1 MRDDLRKLSEDLEGM
16 CREDLIRTA
25 MELIRDKDEL
35 LAREA
40 ERSRADT
47 EMALQFGQMKAELE
61 GTRKEN
67 LYLKKENKDLHD
79 QLKLRKNDLFGC
91 SSERSAGLS
100 GQASSECPDPLSE
113 EALPSGEG
121 DAVAEDPENGHQPA
135 PAASV
140 ENEEDA
146 QAEAK
151 TRAQSGEETPAPAEE
166 GGMPS
171 GTGRR
176 KKGPRTGNGGRKKT
190 DISRLP
196 KRTVF
201 HFNKEELDREYGE
214 GNWRISGW
222 QESEE
227 VIAVRA
233 SVYVRVNCTPVVS
246 VGVEHQTERIPYN
259 GKLLPGSLA
268 SPSLVAYI
276 IFCKLVL
283 DIPLYRQEEEFLRQN
298 FPLLRQTMSNWFLR
312 FVPDLFGPVY
322 DRLCTKLLLFHHI
335 HSDETTLEVI
345 DDGRKAGS
353 KSYMWIHTS
362 GELEQG
368 PPVTV
373 FYYELTRNTDH
384 LRKFFLEKGYRG
396 ICTCDAYAAYD
407 LMEKESNGNI
417 TVSGCWMHCRR
428 RFVYALLTSVDK
440 NMDPGQVAALPEF
453 TALDKADSIFDAD
466 TPLKKLDPK
475 ERGKK
480 RDTEVRP
487 KVDEFFEYLHS
498 LDIEDG
504 TYGGRFCEAVKYA
517 LNQEAKLRLFLDDPM
532 IPCDNGYAE
541 RSIRPFAVSRRNW
554 LFCYSVDGAKDL
566 AIACTIIETAKAN
579 GADPYYYMKFL
590 LEKMPAHM
598 DEKNMDFLD
607 DMMPWSEQYRAYE
620 KAALEEDLRFFD
632 EGKPPEA
639 PRTPSKR
646 FRKIAS

>member
-1 MRDDLRKLSEDLEGM
+1 MRDDLRKLSEDLAGM
-16 CREDLIRTA
+16 SRDDLIRTA
-25 MELIRDKDEL
+25 MELIHDKDEL

-47 EMALQFGQMKAELE
+47 EMAIQFEQMKAELD
-61 GTRKEN
+61 GARKEN

-91 SSERSAGLS
+91 SSERSAGLP

-113 EALPSGEG
+113 EALPSGEA
-121 DAVAEDPENGHQPA
+121 DAVSRNPDNGSRTSPDDPENGESTQARPEPHA
-135 PAASV
+135 
-140 ENEEDA
+140 EE
-146 QAEAK
+146 EI
-151 TRAQSGEETPAPAEE
+151 PVPAEE
-166 GGMPS
+166 GDGVPS
-171 GTGRR
+171 GAGRG
-176 KKGPRTGNGGRKKT
+176 KKGSRTGNGGRKKT

-196 KRTVF
+196 RRTVF
-201 HFNKEELDREYGE
+201 HFNKEELDREYGK

-227 VIAVRA
+227 VIAVRT
-233 SVYVRVNCTPVVS
+233 SVYVRVNCTPVIS
-246 VGVEHQTERIPYN
+246 VGVEHQTMRIPYQE
-259 GKLLPGSLA
+259 KLLPGSLA

-283 DIPLYRQEEEFLRQN
+283 DIPLYRQEEEFFRQN
-298 FPLLRQTMSNWFLR
+298 FPLSRQTMSNWFLR

-322 DRLCTKLLLFHHI
+322 DRLCTRLLLFSHV
-335 HSDETTLEVI
+335 HSDETTVEVI

-368 PPVTV
+368 PPITV

-407 LMEKESNGNI
+407 LMEKESNGAI

-428 RFVYALLTSVDK
+428 RFVYALVTAVDK

-453 TALDKADSIFDAD
+453 SALDKADAIFDAD
-466 TPLKKLDPK
+466 TPLKKLDAK
-475 ERGKK
+475 ERGRM

-487 KVDEFFEYLHS
+487 KVDEFFRYLHS
-498 LDIEDG
+498 LDIDSG
-504 TYGGRFCEAVKYA
+504 VYGGRFSEAVKYA

-541 RSIRPFAVSRRNW
+541 RAIRPFAVSRRNW

-579 GADPYYYMKFL
+579 GADPYYYMRFL

-598 DEKNMDFLD
+598 DEKNLEFLD
-607 DMMPWSEQYRAYE
+607 DMMPWSDLYRAYE
-620 KAALEEDLRFFD
+620 RAALEEELRFFD
-632 EGKPPEA
+632 EGEPPAA

-646 FRKIAS
+646 FPKIAS

>member
-1 MRDDLRKLSEDLEGM
+1 MRDDLRKLSEDLAGM
-16 CREDLIRTA
+16 SREDLIRTA

-61 GTRKEN
+61 GARKEN

-91 SSERSAGLS
+91 SSERSAGLP

-121 DAVAEDPENGHQPA
+121 DAVSQGPDNGSRPSADDPENRESAQARPKA
-135 PAASV
+135 PA
-140 ENEEDA
+140 EE
-146 QAEAK
+146 EI
-151 TRAQSGEETPAPAEE
+151 PVPAEE
-166 GGMPS
+166 GGGVPS
-171 GTGRR
+171 VTGRG
-176 KKGPRTGNGGRKKT
+176 KKGSRTGNGGRKKT

-196 KRTVF
+196 RRTVF

-233 SVYVRVNCTPVVS
+233 SVYVRVNCTPIVS
-246 VGVEHQTERIPYN
+246 IGVEHQTQRIPYQ

-268 SPSLVAYI
+268 SPSLAAYI

-298 FPLLRQTMSNWFLR
+298 FPLSRQTMSNWFLR

-322 DRLCTKLLLFHHI
+322 DRLCTKLLLFHHV
-335 HSDETTLEVI
+335 HSDETTVEVI

-368 PPVTV
+368 PPITV

-384 LRKFFLEKGYRG
+384 LRKFFLERGYRG

-407 LMEKESNGNI
+407 LMEKESNGAI

-428 RFVYALLTSVDK
+428 RFVYALVTAVDK

-453 TALDKADSIFDAD
+453 AALDKADAIFDAD
-466 TPLKKLDPK
+466 TPLKKLDAK
-475 ERGKK
+475 ERGRM

-487 KVDEFFEYLHS
+487 KVDEFFRYLHS
-498 LDIEDG
+498 LDIG
-504 TYGGRFCEAVKYA
+504 SGAYGGRFTEAVRYA
-517 LNQEAKLRLFLDDPM
+517 LNQEAKLRLFLDDPV

-579 GADPYYYMKFL
+579 DADPYYYMRFL

-598 DEKNMDFLD
+598 DEKNLDFLD
-607 DMMPWSEQYRAYE
+607 DMMPWSEQYRSYE
-620 KAALEEDLRFFD
+620 RAALEEELRFFD
-632 EGKPPEA
+632 EGEPPAA

-646 FRKIAS
+646 IPQIAS

>member
-1 MRDDLRKLSEDLEGM
+1 MRDDLRKLSEDLEAM
-16 CREDLIRTA
+16 SREDLIRTA

-91 SSERSAGLS
+91 SSERSAGLP

-113 EALPSGEG
+113 EALPTGGE
-121 DAVAEDPENGHQPA
+121 DAASKAPENGSPDTHRKPAGIQKEEGASASEEA
-135 PAASV
+135 PASA
-140 ENEEDA
+140 ETEEIGN
-146 QAEAK
+146 
-151 TRAQSGEETPAPAEE
+151 R
-166 GGMPS
+166 PS
-171 GTGRR
+171 GTGRGE
-176 KKGPRTGNGGRKKT
+176 KGPRTGNGGRKKT

-196 KRTVF
+196 RRTVF

-227 VIAVRA
+227 VIAVRS
-233 SVYVRVNCTPVVS
+233 SVYVRVNCTPIVS
-246 VGVEHQTERIPYN
+246 IGVEHQTQRIPYPD
-259 GKLLPGSLA
+259 KLLPGSLA

-298 FPLLRQTMSNWFLR
+298 FPLSRQTMSNWFLR

-322 DRLCTKLLLFHHI
+322 DRLCTKLLLFSHV
-335 HSDETTLEVI
+335 HSDETTVEVI

-353 KSYMWIHTS
+353 RSYMWIHTS

-368 PPVTV
+368 PPITV

-384 LRKFFLEKGYRG
+384 LRKFFLERGYRG

-407 LMEKESNGNI
+407 LMEKESQGAI

-428 RFVYALLTSVDK
+428 RFVYALVTAVDK

-453 TALDKADSIFDAD
+453 AALDKADAIFDAD
-466 TPLKKLDPK
+466 TPLKKLDAK
-475 ERGKK
+475 ERG
-480 RDTEVRP
+480 RMRETEVRP
-487 KVDEFFEYLHS
+487 KVDAFFEYLHS
-498 LDIEDG
+498 LDIESG
-504 TYGGRFCEAVKYA
+504 AYGGRFCDAVKYA
-517 LNQEAKLRLFLDDPM
+517 LNQEAKLRLFLDDPL

-590 LEKMPAHM
+590 LEEMPAYM
-598 DEKNMDFLD
+598 DGKSLDFLD
-607 DMMPWSEQYRAYE
+607 DMMPWSEQYRTYE
-620 KAALEEDLRFFD
+620 KAALAEDLRLFD
-632 EGKPPEA
+632 EGEMPEA
-639 PRTPSKR
+639 PRLPSKR
-646 FRKIAS
+646 FKKIAS

>member
-1 MRDDLRKLSEDLEGM
+1 MRDDLRKLSEDLAGM
-16 CREDLIRTA
+16 SREDLIRTA

-47 EMALQFGQMKAELE
+47 EMAIQFGQMKTELD
-61 GTRKEN
+61 GARKEN

-91 SSERSAGLS
+91 SSERSAGLP

-113 EALPSGEG
+113 AALPSDEG
-121 DAVAEDPENGHQPA
+121 DGASEGPENGSRPSPDVSGNGESIQAQSEPSSEEKVPA
-135 PAASV
+135 PV
-140 ENEEDA
+140 EEADA
-146 QAEAK
+146 V
-151 TRAQSGEETPAPAEE
+151 PY
-166 GGMPS
+166 
-171 GTGRR
+171 GTCRE
-176 KKGPRTGNGGRKKT
+176 KKGSRTGNGGRKKT

-196 KRTVF
+196 RRTVY

-214 GNWRISGW
+214 GNWRISTW

-233 SVYVRVNCTPVVS
+233 SVYVRVNCTPVIS
-246 VGVEHQTERIPYN
+246 VGVEHRTERIPYQE
-259 GKLLPGSLA
+259 KLLPGSLA

-298 FPLLRQTMSNWFLR
+298 FPLSRQTMSNWFLR
-312 FVPDLFGPVY
+312 FVPDLLGPVY
-322 DRLCTKLLLFHHI
+322 DRLCTKLLLFSHV
-335 HSDETTLEVI
+335 HSDETILEVI

-353 KSYMWIHTS
+353 QSYMWIHTS

-368 PPVTV
+368 PPITV

-384 LRKFFLEKGYRG
+384 LRKFFLERGYRG

-407 LMEKESNGNI
+407 LMEKESNGAI
-417 TVSGCWMHCRR
+417 TVSRCWMHCRR
-428 RFVYALLTSVDK
+428 GFVYALVTAVDK
-440 NMDPGQVAALPEF
+440 NMDPGQVASLPEF
-453 TALDKADSIFDAD
+453 ATLDKADAVFDAD
-466 TPLKKLDPK
+466 TPLKKLDAE
-475 ERGKK
+475 ERGRM

-487 KVDEFFEYLHS
+487 KVDAFFEYLHS
-498 LDIEDG
+498 LDIESG
-504 TYGGRFCEAVKYA
+504 AYGRRFCDAVKYA
-517 LNQEAKLRLFLDDPM
+517 LNQESKLRLFLDDPM

-579 GADPYYYMKFL
+579 GADPYYYMRFL

-620 KAALEEDLRFFD
+620 RAALEKELRFFD
-632 EGKPPEA
+632 EGEPPEA

-646 FRKIAS
+646 FPKAAS

>member
-1 MRDDLRKLSEDLEGM
+1 MRDDLRKLSEDLEAM
-16 CREDLIRTA
+16 SREDLIRTA

-61 GTRKEN
+61 GARKEN
-67 LYLKKENKDLHD
+67 LYLKKENKELHD
-79 QLKLRKNDLFGC
+79 QLKLRKNNLFGC
-91 SSERSAGLS
+91 SSERSAGLP

-113 EALPSGEG
+113 EALPTGGEDTASEAPG
-121 DAVAEDPENGHQPA
+121 NGSSDTHGNPESRQKGECA
-135 PAASV
+135 PAGEKAPDPADT
-140 ENEEDA
+140 EECG
-146 QAEAK
+146 
-151 TRAQSGEETPAPAEE
+151 T
-166 GGMPS
+166 MPS
-171 GTGRR
+171 GNGPG

-196 KRTVF
+196 RRTVF

-227 VIAVRA
+227 VVAVRS
-233 SVYVRVNCTPVVS
+233 SVYVRVNYTPVVS
-246 VGVEHQTERIPYN
+246 IGVEHQTKRIPYLE
-259 GKLLPGSLA
+259 KLLPGSLA
-268 SPSLVAYI
+268 SPSLVAFV

-283 DIPLYRQEEEFLRQN
+283 DIPLYRQEEEFMRQN
-298 FPLLRQTMSNWFLR
+298 FPLSRQTMSNWFLR

-353 KSYMWIHTS
+353 KSFMWIHTS

-384 LRKFFLEKGYRG
+384 LRKFFLEKGYKG

-407 LMEKESNGNI
+407 LMEKESNGAI

-428 RFVYALLTSVDK
+428 RFVYALVTAVDK

-453 TALDKADSIFDAD
+453 AALDKADAIFDAD
-466 TPLKKLDPK
+466 TPLKKLDAK
-475 ERGKK
+475 ERGRM

-487 KVDEFFEYLHS
+487 KVDAFFEYLNS
-498 LDIEDG
+498 LDIESG
-504 TYGGRFCEAVKYA
+504 AYGGRFCDAVKYA
-517 LNQEAKLRLFLDDPM
+517 LNQEAKLRLFLDDPL

-598 DEKNMDFLD
+598 DGNSMDFLD
-607 DMMPWSEQYRAYE
+607 DMMPWSERYRAYE
-620 KAALEEDLRFFD
+620 KTALAEDLSFFD
-632 EGKPPEA
+632 EGEMPEA

-646 FRKIAS
+646 SRKIAS